1 MKRIA
6 IYSRKSKYTG
16 KGDSIENQVEMCK
29 EYVTKF
35 IPEEVEFEVYEDEGF
50 SGGTLDRPN
59 FKRLIKNIKSN
70 NIDILVCYRLDRISR
85 NVSDFSSTLELLQAH
100 NCAFIS
106 IKEQFDTTSPMGR
119 AMIYISSVF
128 AQLERETIAERV
140 RDNMLEMA
148 KNGKWT
154 GGKIPVGFTSEKKK
168 YIDDEGN
175 MRQKSS
181 LVQNK
186 EELEFVKFLYQKYL
200 ELGSLHKLECYLS
213 ENNIKSKSG
222 ILFEK
227 STLKIILQNPI
238 YVKADEDVI
247 EYLQSNSWTVY
258 GETDN
263 NHSLLTYNKTKQAK
277 LNGKNVKIKNDI
289 SERIAAV
296 SSIPGY
302 IDSKLWLDVQ
312 KQFDKNRDTFPR
324 LGKTHNAMLVGKL
337 RCGKCNEYM
346 LVQHG
351 RVNKDGEKLFYY
363 LCSLKRKSHGM
374 LCNNN
379 NAKAAELEKIV
390 ILILKNIGLNKKA
403 YLESVKQHNDS
414 ILNEKDIEIEKSALL
429 KEMEENKLKLDKA
442 LDILLSSNDSDATPI
457 LLEKIKILKRNEN
470 VIQDKLNNLEEKFK
484 KAKIEKINIELIES
498 LVDKC
503 ATIDSMSRDKQK
515 ELIDNL
521 IDVIYWYGDGNH
533 GGKIRIKFIGTDNQ
547 SDEIEINENSINK
560 LLQNGVPTSC
570 KVIKSATYKE
580 VFKDIEVKPDYSNLP
595 ENTLAEKIYKLR
607 KIKGLSQKQFA
618 KVTGIGYSC
627 IPKYESGN
635 FRASKETL
643 KKICITFNIPEDY
656 FLK

>member
-1 MKRIA
+1 MKKIA

-16 KGDSIENQVEMCK
+16 KGDSIENQIEMCK
-29 EYVTKF
+29 EYISKF
-35 IPEEVEFEVYEDEGF
+35 ISEDVQFNIYEDEGF
-50 SGGTLDRPN
+50 SGGNLDRPN
-59 FKRLIKNIKSN
+59 FKKLIRDIKSN

-302 IDSKLWLDVQ
+302 IESKLWLDVQ

-521 IDVIYWYGDGNH
+521 IDVIYWYGDRNH

-570 KVIKSATYKE
+570 KAY
-580 VFKDIEVKPDYSNLP
+580 DYLLS
-595 ENTLAEKIYKLR
+595 LR
-607 KIKGLSQKQFA
+607 KTKKNKRLR
-618 KVTGIGYSC
+618 TC
-627 IPKYESGN
+627 
-635 FRASKETL
+635 
-643 KKICITFNIPEDY
+643 KICRP
-656 FLK
+656 LCR

>member
-1 MKRIA
+1 MKGANVMKRIA

-16 KGDSIENQVEMCK
+16 KGDSIENQIEMCK
-29 EYVTKF
+29 EYISKF
-35 IPEEVEFEVYEDEGF
+35 ISEDVQFKIYEDEGF
-50 SGGTLDRPN
+50 SGGNLDRPN
-59 FKRLIKNIKSN
+59 FKKLIRDIKSN

-106 IKEQFDTTSPMGR
+106 IKEQFDTTSPIGK

-154 GGKIPVGFTSEKKK
+154 GGKIPVGFTSEKIK
-168 YIDDEGN
+168 YIDTEGN
-175 MRQKSS
+175 MRQRSS
-181 LVQNK
+181 LVQNE
-186 EELEFVKFLYQKYL
+186 EELKFVKFLYEKYL
-200 ELGSLHKLECYLS
+200 ELGSLHKLECYIS
-213 ENNIKSKSG
+213 ENNIRSKNG

-258 GETDN
+258 GEVDN
-263 NHSLLTYNKTKQAK
+263 KHSLLTYNKTKQTK

-312 KQFDKNRDTFPR
+312 KKFDKNRDTFPR

-363 LCSLKRKSHGM
+363 LCSLKRKSHGK

-390 ILILKNIGLNKKA
+390 ILILKNVGLNKKV
-403 YLESVKQHNDS
+403 YLESVKQHNES
-414 ILNEKDIEIEKSALL
+414 ILNEKDIDIEKNALL

-442 LDILLSSNDSDATPI
+442 LDILLSSNDSDATQI

-470 VIQDKLNNLEEKFK
+470 AIQDKLNNLEEKLK

-503 ATIDSMSRDKQK
+503 ATIDSMTRDKQK

-521 IDVIYWYGDGNH
+521 IDTIYWYGDGNH
-533 GGKIRIKFIGTDNQ
+533 SGKIKIKFIGTDEEL
-547 SDEIEINENSINK
+547 DEIEINEESINK
-560 LLQNGVPTSC
+560 LLQNGVPM
-570 KVIKSATYKE
+570 SA
-580 VFKDIEVKPDYSNLP
+580 
-595 ENTLAEKIYKLR
+595 R
-607 KIKGLSQKQFA
+607 
-618 KVTGIGYSC
+618 
-627 IPKYESGN
+627 
-635 FRASKETL
+635 
-643 KKICITFNIPEDY
+643 
-656 FLK
+656 

>member
-1 MKRIA
+1 MKKIA

-16 KGDSIENQVEMCK
+16 KGDSIENQIEMCK
-29 EYVTKF
+29 EYISKF
-35 IPEEVEFEVYEDEGF
+35 ISEDVQFNIYEDEGF
-50 SGGTLDRPN
+50 SGGNLDRPN
-59 FKRLIKNIKSN
+59 FKKLIRDIKSN

-302 IDSKLWLDVQ
+302 IESKLWLDVQ

-570 KVIKSATYKE
+570 KAY
-580 VFKDIEVKPDYSNLP
+580 DYLLS
-595 ENTLAEKIYKLR
+595 LR
-607 KIKGLSQKQFA
+607 KTKKNKRLR
-618 KVTGIGYSC
+618 TC
-627 IPKYESGN
+627 
-635 FRASKETL
+635 
-643 KKICITFNIPEDY
+643 KICRP
-656 FLK
+656 LCR

>member
-302 IDSKLWLDVQ
+302 IESKLWLDVQ

-570 KVIKSATYKE
+570 KAY
-580 VFKDIEVKPDYSNLP
+580 DYLLS
-595 ENTLAEKIYKLR
+595 LR
-607 KIKGLSQKQFA
+607 K
-618 KVTGIGYSC
+618 T
-627 IPKYESGN
+627 
-635 FRASKETL
+635 
-643 KKICITFNIPEDY
+643 KKN
-656 FLK
+656 

>member
-302 IDSKLWLDVQ
+302 IESKLWLDVQ

-570 KVIKSATYKE
+570 KAY
-580 VFKDIEVKPDYSNLP
+580 DYLLS
-595 ENTLAEKIYKLR
+595 LR
-607 KIKGLSQKQFA
+607 KTKKNKRLR
-618 KVTGIGYSC
+618 TC
-627 IPKYESGN
+627 
-635 FRASKETL
+635 
-643 KKICITFNIPEDY
+643 KICRP
-656 FLK
+656 LCR

>member
-1 MKRIA
+1 MKKIA

-16 KGDSIENQVEMCK
+16 KGDSIENQIEMCK
-29 EYVTKF
+29 EYISKF
-35 IPEEVEFEVYEDEGF
+35 ISEDVQFNIYEDEGF
-50 SGGTLDRPN
+50 SGGNLDRPN
-59 FKRLIKNIKSN
+59 FKKLIRDIKSN

-302 IDSKLWLDVQ
+302 IESKLWLDVQ

-570 KVIKSATYKE
+570 KAY
-580 VFKDIEVKPDYSNLP
+580 DYLLS
-595 ENTLAEKIYKLR
+595 LR
-607 KIKGLSQKQFA
+607 K
-618 KVTGIGYSC
+618 T
-627 IPKYESGN
+627 
-635 FRASKETL
+635 
-643 KKICITFNIPEDY
+643 KKN
-656 FLK
+656 